1 MPTVFDAATGEYK
14 YEDPLQPLATAN
26 QQFEQD
32 PTADV
37 FQQSEALRAR
47 QATTPLLE
55 PEEKKPFLAKGPGQA
70 IDEVFRQTANAGGA
84 LITDYM
90 DLASYVG
97 DAVVETGNVLSGRGF
112 NPDGKFMNDSDNP
125 WTEWRINTFEPQTE
139 VGMMARPVVR
149 TGVALL
155 TLPKTALKGILTP
168 LTMLGKAPVVGK
180 GATAAAKGINAGV
193 DAYKAATAVKSSDD
207 VAKALFSLSGT
218 LPKGKAAKFT
228 GNLAKTP
235 WLYATYDDVG
245 KAIVAGKPLTGIQSW
260 MDSVKTSTKALTNFG
275 KLSKQQKIK
284 TIGEALAW
292 DAFVAFN
299 ASGEGDALSDE
310 TFSDALKGIGINTPF
325 AVSPDDDAVWRK
337 FKQMGEGMILGG
349 ALNAVFDTWR
359 VYRFAENFK
368 AAAPKAKA
376 EILEKFANRSQ
387 DIGDGLG
394 QQLLGTVG
402 EGGVRYGDEMLDTQ
416 WAFNE
421 QTRAANQKGDFL
433 NEKNAKG
440 GDIVPSRPDAPG
452 QLADQTVQPVN
463 VVELDPRVNATVTP
477 QTYRNAFY
485 EAMREAEANPPAA
498 AQLNAAEFNPVEDAL
513 RRMEG
518 LIPDKRVDLAEY
530 LAKHP
535 PIFNSLGLENGI
547 DAYVRNAMY
556 TRGLMEGWME
566 VGPNMNLIV
575 KRAVA
580 ADLDVG
586 DLATKQARA
595 MDEATDLEVFQAQAI
610 DVEESYKL
618 AQDQNPPEL
627 DLEASARLA
636 DQEMADPAMANATE
650 NYIEATR
657 EKAAFELG
665 EEVRLEQAELDA
677 IAGETSDAD
686 VVRQMTGQDLDAV
699 DGAYIEKA
707 QQGRGWEVFTA
718 DGDLLGRA
726 QTKKAAQKL
735 ADQQTAADK
744 KALVNRARQ
753 IATDNAGDEIVAE
766 VGPVMNRSDLK
777 GKVTLTTKQ
786 IEELTRYPELKPFWD
801 QLKGGAKKTFEF
813 DMESMAD
820 LTDGFKALLQTA
832 EIKGTPRARVLRNL
846 ADKFDTATKL
856 LAPEARAQQ
865 FVDGVVDD
873 ATQLAQKGEIC
884 DW

>member
-1 MPTVFDAATGEYK
+1 
-14 YEDPLQPLATAN
+14 
-26 QQFEQD
+26 
-32 PTADV
+32 
-37 FQQSEALRAR
+37 
-47 QATTPLLE
+47 
-55 PEEKKPFLAKGPGQA
+55 
-70 IDEVFRQTANAGGA
+70 
-84 LITDYM
+84 
-90 DLASYVG
+90 
-97 DAVVETGNVLSGRGF
+97 
-112 NPDGKFMNDSDNP
+112 
-125 WTEWRINTFEPQTE
+125 
-139 VGMMARPVVR
+139 
-149 TGVALL
+149 
-155 TLPKTALKGILTP
+155 
-168 LTMLGKAPVVGK
+168 
-180 GATAAAKGINAGV
+180 
-193 DAYKAATAVKSSDD
+193 
-207 VAKALFSLSGT
+207 
-218 LPKGKAAKFT
+218 
-228 GNLAKTP
+228 
-235 WLYATYDDVG
+235 
-245 KAIVAGKPLTGIQSW
+245 
-260 MDSVKTSTKALTNFG
+260 
-275 KLSKQQKIK
+275 
-284 TIGEALAW
+284 
-292 DAFVAFN
+292 
-299 ASGEGDALSDE
+299 
-310 TFSDALKGIGINTPF
+310 
-325 AVSPDDDAVWRK
+325 
-337 FKQMGEGMILGG
+337 
-349 ALNAVFDTWR
+349 
-359 VYRFAENFK
+359 
-368 AAAPKAKA
+368 
-376 EILEKFANRSQ
+376 
-387 DIGDGLG
+387 
-394 QQLLGTVG
+394 
-402 EGGVRYGDEMLDTQ
+402 
-416 WAFNE
+416 
-421 QTRAANQKGDFL
+421 
-433 NEKNAKG
+433 
-440 GDIVPSRPDAPG
+440 
-452 QLADQTVQPVN
+452 
-463 VVELDPRVNATVTP
+463 
-477 QTYRNAFY
+477 
-485 EAMREAEANPPAA
+485 
-498 AQLNAAEFNPVEDAL
+498 
-513 RRMEG
+513 MEG

-657 EKAAFELG
+657 EKAAYELG

-813 DMESMAD
+813 DMESMTD

-884 DW
+884 DWF